1 MSRKIKQEYLEI
13 DSTLEAETINL
24 QNYRSFAC
32 QVSMTN
38 GDTFLSTVSLE
49 VSNDQES
56 WVTLTGSDV
65 ALDGVSDVQLYDTIT
80 SSVGYAR
87 VKIVPT
93 SGTADIRIDYVL
105 K

>member
-1 MSRKIKQEYLEI
+1 MSRKIKQEYLEV
-13 DSTLEAETINL
+13 DSDLEAEAINL
-24 QNYRSFAC
+24 QNFRSFAC
-32 QVSMTN
+32 QISMSN

-49 VSNDQES
+49 VSNDQQQ
-56 WVTLTGSDV
+56 WVLITGTDTS
-65 ALDGVSDVQLYDTIT
+65 LNGTSDVQLYDTIS

-93 SGTADIRIDYVL
+93 SGSADIKIDYVL

>member
-1 MSRKIKQEYLEI
+1 MSRKIKLEYSGV
-13 DSTLEAETINL
+13 DSTLETESVNL

-32 QVSMTN
+32 QVTMGN

-49 VSNDQES
+49 VSNDQVNWLLLPETDTS
-56 WVTLTGSDV
+56 
-65 ALDGVSDVQLYDTIT
+65 LDGASDVQLYDTIT
-80 SSVGYAR
+80 SSVGYVR

-93 SGTADIRIDYVL
+93 SGDADIRIDYVL